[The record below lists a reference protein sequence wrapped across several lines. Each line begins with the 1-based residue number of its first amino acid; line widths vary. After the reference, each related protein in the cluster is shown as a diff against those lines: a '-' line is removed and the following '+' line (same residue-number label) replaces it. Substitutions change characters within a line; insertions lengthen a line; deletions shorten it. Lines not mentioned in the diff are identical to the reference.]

1 VQNLCDWSKSTVV
14 PTVTALATH
23 RYGQKKKTSSESYDL
38 STGSYLSVP
47 DTHQIRLVNQSIK
60 GPTVDIFMYKNYQT
74 KEALVNFISS
84 LMQCITSQKWTN
96 ADSRPDRTEQL
107 MSTRT

>member
-1 VQNLCDWSKSTVV
+1 MV
-14 PTVTALATH
+14 
-23 RYGQKKKTSSESYDL
+23 KKKTSSESYDL
-38 STGSYLSVP
+38 STGNYLSVP
-47 DTHQIRLVNQSIK
+47 DTHQIKLRLVNQSIK
-60 GPTVDIFMYKNYQT
+60 GPTVDIFMYKNCQT

-84 LMQCITSQKWTN
+84 LMQCITSQKWTD